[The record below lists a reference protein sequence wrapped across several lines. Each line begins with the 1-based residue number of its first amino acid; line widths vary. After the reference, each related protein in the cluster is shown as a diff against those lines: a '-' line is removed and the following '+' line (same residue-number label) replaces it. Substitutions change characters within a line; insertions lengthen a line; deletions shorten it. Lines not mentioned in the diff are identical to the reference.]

1 MSQSETD
8 DDRADPNRGTEWP
21 EADLF
26 DLADSIRA
34 EEPIEEIAMLLCRS
48 PREVREK
55 IAELEYSGELTRLI
69 EETAANRPAAMRTPS
84 YESELV
90 MFRELWSALRLIRA
104 TVEELAP
111 SDAVANDERPGS
123 GPMREADAII
133 RGIHAIATGG
143 RAVKGV
149 G

>member
-1 MSQSETD
+1 MG
-8 DDRADPNRGTEWP
+8 GTEWP

-111 SDAVANDERPGS
+111 SGAIANDERPGS

-133 RGIHAIATGG
+133 RGIHAIAKGG

>member
-8 DDRADPNRGTEWP
+8 DDRADPNWGTEWP

-26 DLADSIRA
+26 DLADSVRA

-69 EETAANRPAAMRTPS
+69 EKLPLTAQQ
-84 YESELV
+84 L
-90 MFRELWSALRLIRA
+90 
-104 TVEELAP
+104 
-111 SDAVANDERPGS
+111 
-123 GPMREADAII
+123 
-133 RGIHAIATGG
+133 
-143 RAVKGV
+143 
-149 G
+149 